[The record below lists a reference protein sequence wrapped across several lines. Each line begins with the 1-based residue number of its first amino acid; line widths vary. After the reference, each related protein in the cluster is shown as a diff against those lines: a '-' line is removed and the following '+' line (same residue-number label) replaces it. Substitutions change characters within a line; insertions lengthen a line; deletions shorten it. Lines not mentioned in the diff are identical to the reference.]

1 MNKLRT
7 FSLEYAG
14 IHATYWM
21 YFGVINSFSSVFLLA
36 KGFSNS
42 EIGVILALGN
52 IISVAIQPF
61 VADAADKKGG
71 CAVFH
76 MMLGMTGLLAV
87 LTVWLRFSPAHSFL
101 QAALYTLAIA
111 DTMTI
116 QPFCNAASSTFEQTG
131 IVINFGLCRSAGS
144 LAYALLMMSLGT
156 LVELKGVNSLA
167 AVGLITAG
175 LFALVIARSSHD
187 FARGMAETKSAAAG
201 KAENGGVQASV
212 AGAHDEIDLKAFVK
226 RHKMFVIVCIGV
238 MFVYFSNSIINNFLA
253 QIVLSVGGDSEDTG
267 RIFSLLAFTEIPTL
281 ILFNRINHRFRCT
294 TLLKFSSIAFIAWIG
309 MCVIAE
315 NVLTVYLAQF
325 VQPFAF
331 ALFLPSMVRFIDD
344 TMSRGEAVKGHTFF
358 TGTTI
363 AASIFTTLAGG
374 FILDASGARALA
386 ITGTAVTTLGALIII
401 LTIDKAKLETGS
413 EARNL
418 RA

>member
-21 YFGVINSFSSVFLLA
+21 YFGVINSFSSVYLLA

-42 EIGVILALGN
+42 EIGIILALGN
-52 IISVAIQPF
+52 ILSVIVQPF
-61 VADAADKKGG
+61 AADAADKKGG
-71 CAVFH
+71 SAVFR
-76 MMLGMTGLLAV
+76 MMLGMTGILAV
-87 LTVWLRFSPAHSFL
+87 LTVCLRFSPAHSLL
-101 QAALYTLAIA
+101 QFVLYTLAIA

-144 LAYALLMMSLGT
+144 LAYALLMMFLGT
-156 LVELKGVNSLA
+156 LVEARGENSLIG
-167 AVGLITAG
+167 VGLITAA
-175 LFALVIARSSHD
+175 LFALVTVRSSHD
-187 FARGMAETKSAAAG
+187 YTRGMAETAAG
-201 KAENGGVQASV
+201 SE
-212 AGAHDEIDLKAFVK
+212 EIDLKTFVK
-226 RHKMFVIVCIGV
+226 RHKMFVIACVGV
-238 MFVYFSNSIINNFLA
+238 MLVYFSNSVINNFMA
-253 QIVLSVGGDSEDTG
+253 QLVLSVGGDSADTG

-294 TLLKFSSIAFIAWIG
+294 TLLKFSSIAFIVWIG
-309 MCVIAE
+309 LHALAK
-315 NVLTVYLAQF
+315 NVFMVYLAQLM
-325 VQPFAF
+325 QPFAF
-331 ALFLPSMVRFIDD
+331 ALFLPAMVRFIDD

-363 AASIFTTLAGG
+363 AASIFATLAGG

-386 ITGTAVTTLGALIII
+386 ATGTAVTSLGALIIH
-401 LTIDKAKLETGS
+401 LTIEKTKSETEN

>member
-21 YFGVINSFSSVFLLA
+21 YFGVINSFSSVYLLA

-42 EIGVILALGN
+42 EIGIILALGN
-52 IISVAIQPF
+52 ILSVIVQPF
-61 VADAADKKGG
+61 AADAADKKGG
-71 CAVFH
+71 SAVFR
-76 MMLGMTGLLAV
+76 MMLGMTGILAV
-87 LTVWLRFSPAHSFL
+87 LTVCLRFSPAHSLL
-101 QAALYTLAIA
+101 QFVLYTLAIA

-144 LAYALLMMSLGT
+144 LAYALLMMFLGT
-156 LVELKGVNSLA
+156 LVEARGENSLIG
-167 AVGLITAG
+167 VGLITAA
-175 LFALVIARSSHD
+175 LFALVTVRSSHD
-187 FARGMAETKSAAAG
+187 YTRGMAETFGSGAESAPAESISAAG
-201 KAENGGVQASV
+201 SE
-212 AGAHDEIDLKAFVK
+212 EIDLKTFVK
-226 RHKMFVIVCIGV
+226 RHKMFVIACVGV
-238 MFVYFSNSIINNFLA
+238 MLVYFSNSVINNFMA
-253 QIVLSVGGDSEDTG
+253 QLVLSVGGDSADTG

-294 TLLKFSSIAFIAWIG
+294 TLLKFSSIAFIVWIG
-309 MCVIAE
+309 LHALAK
-315 NVLTVYLAQF
+315 NVFMVYLAQLM
-325 VQPFAF
+325 QPFAF
-331 ALFLPSMVRFIDD
+331 ALFLPAMVRFIDD

-363 AASIFTTLAGG
+363 AASIFATLAGG

-386 ITGTAVTTLGALIII
+386 ATGTAVTSLGALIIH
-401 LTIDKAKLETGS
+401 LTIEKTKSETEN